1 MKANSNRCVTHIQ
14 SHGCMYMAY
23 MQSLNEKKNNLNS
36 VVQPAVL
43 HSLNTGK
50 QIKIRQAS
58 RLLFEK
64 RKNAHSTY
72 SIK

>member
-1 MKANSNRCVTHIQ
+1 
-14 SHGCMYMAY
+14 MAY